1 MKTKRKIK
9 LNLWQQIAIGGI
21 AILLLIT
28 VATWL
33 GPPLFDVA
41 RDSRWLAMVI
51 LAYFATGGLITS
63 GIVYGLW
70 LLGDH
75 DV

>member
-33 GPPLFDVA
+33 GPPLFKA
-41 RDSRWLAMVI
+41 TNDSRWLAMVI
-51 LAYFATGGLITS
+51 LVYFATGGMIAAGIT
-63 GIVYGLW
+63 YGVW
-70 LLGDH
+70 RLGDH
-75 DV
+75 D

>member
-33 GPPLFDVA
+33 GPPLFKA
-41 RDSRWLAMVI
+41 TNDSQWLVMVI

-70 LLGDH
+70 LLGDN